1 MISMADIAEEAQ
13 VSRTTVS
20 LVLNDRHIKGVNI
33 SENTRHRI
41 KEIAV
46 RRGYRQN
53 ALASSMAKGRSRL
66 IGCLRLDLSE
76 EVALYLGQIMTAAVK
91 TATEQDYSLKLLSS
105 ELTVDQLVEECF
117 GYRMSGVIIRSRDR
131 KTFDQLH
138 QQLGKYQIPV
148 VLVDTD
154 FDRPGVTSVN
164 SDDTDGMKQAVAHLV
179 ELGHRR
185 LEYISI
191 EDFNPFTVVR
201 KKGFLAAAQEFGLPV
216 GEESCHSTDTSELR
230 PPYER
235 TEELAMQLL
244 ASAERPTAIVC
255 NSDEIAMLVLRA
267 AWRSGIKVPEDLS
280 VVGFGNLPLGGFA
293 CPALTSL
300 DRPYGLIGNTA
311 IEQLINHPTECR
323 SIRLPVEL
331 VIRQSSGPCPQSN
344 HSR

>member
-66 IGCLRLDLSE
+66 IGCLGLDPGE
-76 EVALYLGQIMTAAVK
+76 EIALYMGQLMTAAVK

-131 KTFDQLH
+131 RMFDQLH

-154 FDRPGVTSVN
+154 FDQPGVTSVN
-164 SDDTDGMKQAVAHLV
+164 SDDTDGMKQVVAHLAR
-179 ELGHRR
+179 LGHQR
-185 LEYISI
+185 LAFLAF
-191 EDFNPFTVVR
+191 EDFSPFTVVR
-201 KKGFLAAAQEFGLPV
+201 KKGFLAAAREFGLPV
-216 GEESCHSTDTSELR
+216 DEKACHSTDTNELR
-230 PPYER
+230 HPFNRAED
-235 TEELAMQLL
+235 LATRLL
-244 ASAERPTAIVC
+244 SSPERPTAIVC
-255 NSDEIAMLVLRA
+255 NCDEVAMLVLRA
-267 AWRSGIKVPEDLS
+267 AWKSGIKVPEDLS
-280 VVGFGNLPLGGFA
+280 VVGFGNLPMGIFA

-311 IEQLINHPTECR
+311 IEQLTKHPAECR

-331 VIRQSSGPCPQSN
+331 VIRQSSGPCPQPNRSK
-344 HSR
+344 